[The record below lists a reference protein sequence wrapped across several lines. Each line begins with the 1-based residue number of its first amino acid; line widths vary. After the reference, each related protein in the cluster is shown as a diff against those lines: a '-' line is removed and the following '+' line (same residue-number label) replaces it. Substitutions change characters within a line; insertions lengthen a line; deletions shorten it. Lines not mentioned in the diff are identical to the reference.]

1 MKAFKHLF
9 FGEAI
14 HGAQPNRVKLNSVY
28 KWILF
33 SVGHWSK
40 RYIGQSFP

>member
-1 MKAFKHLF
+1 MKDFKHLF

-14 HGAQPNRVKLNSVY
+14 HGTVLNTVKLNSVY

-33 SVGHWSK
+33 SVGHWSTH
-40 RYIGQSFP
+40 YIGQSFP

>member
-1 MKAFKHLF
+1 MKDFKHLF

-14 HGAQPNRVKLNSVY
+14 HGAVLNTVKLNSLY

-33 SVGHWSK
+33 SVGHSSK
-40 RYIGQSFP
+40 SYIGQSFP